1 MRVQLLAKSDKK
13 PLDLASHAARVCY
26 TLNQEL
32 IEKPIDVK
40 TRLFDSGHHTTLQHT
55 NFTFYVQD
63 VPVSSVVFGLHL
75 ASPYYNSDQRSGRF
89 SKMYTE
95 PDFDMIRG
103 MLDPFYKKEDIEEV
117 LPLIQKGIDIYQE
130 WLPKIVPLAEK
141 AIQEERPFANEKYVE
156 LNAPKFAQEQLR
168 MFISQIVPTALDMTL
183 NLSALTALWRSA
195 WMPELRALTDAMR
208 DAVLL
213 EYPELEGFFNPV
225 ARRDTDWYLPIQ
237 EGTAIIED
245 KPDLFLV
252 HADVTDTTYTNAGKD
267 SVDTLYFTPEAM
279 DNDVHYVHT
288 RVQVSCA
295 TYGQDQRHRSVKR
308 STPKLTTS
316 FYLPPLLRQAGMMP
330 IALKFMQE
338 WLDLKNRVP
347 AGLMQAV
354 APYGVMV
361 SYDKLADLN
370 ALIHE
375 QGKRSCWCAQE
386 EIYHLSVAL
395 RDVLACMP
403 EAEKLV
409 SVLAPPC
416 FICGKCQEGARYCG
430 RDIKGISKEEYF
442 PKRRV

>member
-103 MLDPFYKKEDIEEV
+103 MLDPFYKQEDIEKV

-195 WMPELRALTDAMR
+195 WTPELRALTDAMR

-213 EYPELEGFFNPV
+213 EYPELEGFFNSV
-225 ARRDTDWYLPIQ
+225 ARRDTDWYLSIQ

-279 DNDVHYVHT
+279 NNDVHYVHT

-308 STPKLTTS
+308 SMPKLTTS

-330 IALKFMQE
+330 VALKFMQD

-354 APYGVMV
+354 TPYGAMV

-430 RDIKGISKEEYF
+430 RDIKGISKENYF
-442 PKRRV
+442 PKRKV